1 MRFLILA
8 VGVLVASAVLI
19 GCAEEGD
26 AVSAPNPV
34 EDTAQVGSD
43 VTVVDVEQLQGD
55 ATGPDGDASETLLS
69 GPDDEFSQAGC
80 ALMQGE
86 KTAPIAGSTARE
98 AGQQVLLPNYDSGFV
113 VALPESGIGFVTLEV
128 PDWQV
133 VLAVYTTADVELV
146 LHDPEDKAEVVQ
158 PLSWAAPCAEQMITE
173 ERTKFHKWGGFTLEI
188 RGEPGGEAWL
198 AAIDLP
204 LE

>member
-1 MRFLILA
+1 MSLWADAAQSASDAA
-8 VGVLVASAVLI
+8 VTDLSATPEDVQ
-19 GCAEEGD
+19 
-26 AVSAPNPV
+26 VS
-34 EDTAQVGSD
+34 TSD
-43 VTVVDVEQLQGD
+43 L
-55 ATGPDGDASETLLS
+55 ASEDGASPALAS

-86 KTAPIAGSTARE
+86 KTAPTAGATARE
-98 AGQQVLLPNYDSGFV
+98 AGQQILLPNYDSGFV
-113 VALPESGIGFVTLEV
+113 VALPESGVGFVTLEV

-133 VLAVYTTADVELV
+133 VLALYTTADVELI
-146 LHDPEDKAEVVQ
+146 LHDPDDKAEVVQ
-158 PLSWAAPCAEQMITE
+158 ALSWAAPCADQEITE

-188 RGEPGGEAWL
+188 KGEPGGEAWL